1 MYLQLIKKGLLLPFV
16 LILSGWLAGSAQ
28 ENYKTVST
36 ADSTKIYKGGA
47 FYEVAR
53 YDRQSIRK
61 KKPENVIL
69 MIGDGM
75 GIAQVY
81 AGMTANGGNL
91 FLQNFKHVGWAK
103 THSSDNYIT
112 DSAAGGTALASGTKT
127 YNGAIGVDPAG
138 NSVRNI
144 RELAEEMG
152 KATGVVSTSAI
163 THATPAS
170 FVAHVP
176 KRSTYE
182 DIAAGFL
189 KTNIDVFI
197 GGGYKHFHDR
207 KDGRDLVRELKSKG
221 YQVLSNIDSIAA
233 VRSGKLAGLTAPEHN
248 ARYSERGNMLEKAT
262 KTALNILSRDKDG
275 FFLMVE
281 GSQIDWGGHQN
292 NMSYLVGEMLDFD
305 RTVGIALA
313 FAASNKETL
322 IVVTAD
328 HETGGLSIKEGNL
341 STGMVRGAFSGG
353 SHTGIVVPV
362 LAFGPGAEQFTGFME
377 NTDIAEKIRKLMKK

>member
-16 LILSGWLAGSAQ
+16 LFLSGWLAGTAQ
-28 ENYKTVST
+28 ENYKTVSA

-47 FYEVAR
+47 FYEVVR
-53 YDRQSIRK
+53 YDGQSIRK
-61 KKPENVIL
+61 KKPKNVIL

-91 FLQNFKHVGWAK
+91 FLQNFKCVGWAK

-112 DSAAGGTALASGTKT
+112 DSAAAGTALASGTKT

-138 NSVRNI
+138 NAVRNV
-144 RELAEEMG
+144 RELAEDMR

-182 DIAAGFL
+182 DIAADFL
-189 KTNIDVFI
+189 KTNVDVFI
-197 GGGYKHFHDR
+197 GGGYKHFHER
-207 KDGRDLVRELKSKG
+207 KDGRDLVLELKNKG

-248 ARYSERGNMLEKAT
+248 GRYSERGNMLEKAT

-292 NMSYLVGEMLDFD
+292 NMSYIVGEMLDFD
-305 RTVGIALA
+305 QTIGIALA
-313 FAASNKETL
+313 FAARNKETL

-377 NTDIAEKIRKLMKK
+377 NSEIADKIRKLMKK